1 MRTALE
7 GHGRVME
14 DEGGGRV
21 HHRRGGANDGVTVV
35 RILRSG
41 GEVCN
46 GPRKCRN
53 GRAASPR
60 RTTRLVAAATRALAM
75 TIGNAG
81 RDLLVHLMLLPVLE
95 FLMTS
100 PRVVGREGKGKAKQ
114 RGLMIAGC
122 ALLTVS
128 AIKVGLELRFKEE
141 SFYDMMD
148 VTPSA
153 PATELKKGYK
163 RASLKVH
170 PDKLQATGEAAAE
183 DEGSADEAF
192 VALKAAYDVLSDSYQ
207 RDLYDKFG
215 RPGLEHK
222 NDTTAL
228 LAGLGFFYIISLM
241 LAYMLTR
248 RRTVGRAQ
256 TWAFTGLL
264 ALGIFEY
271 QACILSFDFL
281 QEALPQVRAPPPAM
295 PRPLSAT
302 SAGLPCRPHCRARSA
317 RRLSLTCAR
326 EPDGRA
332 ARDV

>member
-1 MRTALE
+1 MRGYIDTIRLREALAPKSRNSRSP
-7 GHGRVME
+7 H
-14 DEGGGRV
+14 
-21 HHRRGGANDGVTVV
+21 TS
-35 RILRSG
+35 LR
-41 GEVCN
+41 
-46 GPRKCRN
+46 PRT
-53 GRAASPR
+53 G
-60 RTTRLVAAATRALAM
+60 LVAAATRALAM

-100 PRVVGREGKGKAKQ
+100 PRVVGREGKGKQKQ

-128 AIKVGLELRFKEE
+128 AIKLGMELRFKEE

-148 VTPSA
+148 VTPSV

-170 PDKLQATGEAAAE
+170 PDKLQASGAEAAAE

-222 NDTTAL
+222 DDTTAL

-281 QEALPQVRAPPPAM
+281 QEALPQVREPLPSL
-295 PRPLSAT
+295 PRPTAALA
-302 SAGLPCRPHCRARSA
+302 PC
-317 RRLSLTCAR
+317 
-326 EPDGRA
+326 A
-332 ARDV
+332 ASR